1 MLKNSSF
8 QWWYLLFFFTFL
20 QGFHQLCVLCLSP
33 FHHDFHLP
41 NACNLTSFLCPLNSS
56 LFALVQPFNLKHSCL
71 GDLLSDSHVGDPE
84 QTWDYLISVWS
95 FSTSPVFLYP
105 LFSIIG
111 YSGMFVLEKK
121 SEFLLQFIWNIQQRT
136 PVNSFTSS
144 VLISFQE
151 VFRLRMNAT
160 QYIHSNF

>member
-121 SEFLLQFIWNIQQRT
+121 IGI
-136 PVNSFTSS
+136 SFTVYMKHSAENFS
-144 VLISFQE
+144 EQFYFFSFNFLPRSLQTKNE
-151 VFRLRMNAT
+151 CHI
-160 QYIHSNF
+160 IHT

>member
-1 MLKNSSF
+1 MLKNSSL

-71 GDLLSDSHVGDPE
+71 ADLLSDSHVGDPE

-105 LFSIIG
+105 LFSIIW

-121 SEFLLQFIWNIQQRT
+121 IGI
-136 PVNSFTSS
+136 SFTVYMKHSAENSS
-144 VLISFQE
+144 EQFYFFSFNFLPWSLQTKNE
-151 VFRLRMNAT
+151 CHT
-160 QYIHSNF
+160 IHT